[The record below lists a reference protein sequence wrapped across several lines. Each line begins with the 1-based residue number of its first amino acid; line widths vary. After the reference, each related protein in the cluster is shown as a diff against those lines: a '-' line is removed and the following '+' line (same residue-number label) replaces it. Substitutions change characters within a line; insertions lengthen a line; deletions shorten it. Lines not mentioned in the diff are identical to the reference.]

1 MTSIHSL
8 ARSFYASP
16 ILVAAIALAGCDAS
30 PTPRPPAPVEATA
43 VGGGA
48 PAATAPASASA
59 SASAA
64 ATGATSDTATRAST
78 DPKTGPTSSQAFAP
92 RPKSDGAK
100 VDQSA
105 WRTSTSA
112 DDPATLEVAGLRAPK
127 PATWVWTKPSMQFRT
142 LQYSVPGAGDSTKQ
156 AELIVSVFVD
166 GDGGPL
172 DANIERWRN
181 QFRVGD
187 RPPEAKR
194 SSKTIGPLQVELI
207 ELAGD
212 YLSMGAPAPKRDFL
226 QLAAIVQAEGRNV
239 FFRLVGPTETVEAN
253 RADFEKLVDGIM
265 PAN

>member
-1 MTSIHSL
+1 MTATSPTIVSL
-8 ARSFYASP
+8 ARNALAPSLLPAM
-16 ILVAAIALAGCDAS
+16 VAATALQLTACGES
-30 PTPRPPAPVEATA
+30 PKPTPPLPVEATA
-43 VGGGA
+43 QGGQPTATATAA
-48 PAATAPASASA
+48 PAAPGAPSDAAAPASAP
-59 SASAA
+59 ASAA
-64 ATGATSDTATRAST
+64 TAF
-78 DPKTGPTSSQAFAP
+78 PP
-92 RPKSDGAK
+92 REKSDGPK
-100 VDQSA
+100 VDQSK

-112 DDPATLEVAGLRAPK
+112 DDPAALEVAGLRAPK
-127 PATWVWTKPSMQFRT
+127 PTSWVWTKPSMQFRT
-142 LQYSVPGAGDSTKQ
+142 LQYSVPGEGDSTKQ

-194 SSKTIGPLQVELI
+194 STKKIGPLDVELV

-212 YLSMGAPAPKRDFL
+212 YMAMGSPAPKRDFL

-253 RADFEKLVDGIM
+253 RANFDKLVDGIM
-265 PAN
+265 PAD

>member
-1 MTSIHSL
+1 MTATSPTIVSL
-8 ARSFYASP
+8 ARNACAPSLFTAM
-16 ILVAAIALAGCDAS
+16 VAATALQLTACGES
-30 PTPRPPAPVEATA
+30 PKPTPPLSVEATA
-43 VGGGA
+43 VGGQTPAPATAA
-48 PAATAPASASA
+48 PAASSALSDAAAPASAQA
-59 SASAA
+59 AA
-64 ATGATSDTATRAST
+64 AT
-78 DPKTGPTSSQAFAP
+78 AFPP
-92 RPKSDGAK
+92 REKSDGPK
-100 VDQSA
+100 VDQSK

-112 DDPATLEVAGLRAPK
+112 DDPSALEVAGLRAPK
-127 PATWVWTKPSMQFRT
+127 PTSWVWTKPSMQFRT
-142 LQYSVPGAGDSTKQ
+142 LQYSVPGEGDSTKQ

-194 SSKTIGPLQVELI
+194 SAKKVGPLDVELV

-212 YLSMGAPAPKRDFL
+212 YMAMGSPAPKRDFL

-253 RADFEKLVDGIM
+253 RASFEKLVDGIM
-265 PAN
+265 PAD

>member
-1 MTSIHSL
+1 
-8 ARSFYASP
+8 
-16 ILVAAIALAGCDAS
+16 
-30 PTPRPPAPVEATA
+30 
-43 VGGGA
+43 
-48 PAATAPASASA
+48 
-59 SASAA
+59 
-64 ATGATSDTATRAST
+64 
-78 DPKTGPTSSQAFAP
+78 
-92 RPKSDGAK
+92 
-100 VDQSA
+100 
-105 WRTSTSA
+105 
-112 DDPATLEVAGLRAPK
+112 
-127 PATWVWTKPSMQFRT
+127 MQFRT

-181 QFRVGD
+181 QFRAGD

-194 SSKTIGPLQVELI
+194 SAKTVGPLKVELI

-212 YLSMGAPAPKRDFL
+212 YLTMGAPAPKRDFL

-265 PAN
+265 PAD